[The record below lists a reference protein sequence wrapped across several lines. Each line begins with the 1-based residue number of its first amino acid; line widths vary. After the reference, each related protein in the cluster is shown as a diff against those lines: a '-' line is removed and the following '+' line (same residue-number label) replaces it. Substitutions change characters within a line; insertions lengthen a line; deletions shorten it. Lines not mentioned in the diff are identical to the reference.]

1 MHMPS
6 HPILRAVA
14 WLSGAILV
22 TGCSS
27 SDSRARDALGD
38 YQAATAANN
47 LPAARQALLQ
57 LVRAKDDVSD
67 YWAELGKVQA
77 AMGSYSDAYYAFTRA
92 YELNRSDPGLVRAL
106 TELALR
112 SGDLTQAQ
120 ARAADLEI
128 LSPNDPWIKLVRG
141 WSAFAELRY
150 DDALSIS
157 DSMLATMPFDPS
169 ATALKARAL
178 SALQR
183 DDEAID
189 LLNKQIQAQPTDAGS
204 TALLAKMYYR
214 RSDWAKSAQLAQR
227 AGSLTPADTQND
239 LLLIET
245 AFRSGNAELGR
256 SASLERLGPN
266 ADPTT
271 IASVID
277 LWADYWPSPQRIAEI
292 RRLASTA
299 AGPERRLLY
308 AGYLNRFGSPADAM
322 RVAAPMAT
330 LPVKADSAEAN
341 AIAGDALSRAGQA
354 AAAKGRYDAVLAF
367 DPGNATALR
376 GRAELELRTGN
387 PAAALVDAQKLVT
400 VLPNSADDRL
410 LLARAFAANKNSEW
424 AERTLWTAFHDIR
437 ANSHVL
443 AALRSAKKGNAEALA
458 QIDAEFA
465 RQRDNRLNREFL

>member
-1 MHMPS
+1 
-6 HPILRAVA
+6 
-14 WLSGAILV
+14 
-22 TGCSS
+22 
-27 SDSRARDALGD
+27 
-38 YQAATAANN
+38 
-47 LPAARQALLQ
+47 
-57 LVRAKDDVSD
+57 
-67 YWAELGKVQA
+67 
-77 AMGSYSDAYYAFTRA
+77 
-92 YELNRSDPGLVRAL
+92 
-106 TELALR
+106 
-112 SGDLTQAQ
+112 
-120 ARAADLEI
+120 
-128 LSPNDPWIKLVRG
+128 
-141 WSAFAELRY
+141 
-150 DDALSIS
+150 
-157 DSMLATMPFDPS
+157 
-169 ATALKARAL
+169 
-178 SALQR
+178 
-183 DDEAID
+183 
-189 LLNKQIQAQPTDAGS
+189 
-204 TALLAKMYYR
+204 MYYR

-256 SASLERLGPN
+256 SASLELLGPN

>member
-1 MHMPS
+1 
-6 HPILRAVA
+6 
-14 WLSGAILV
+14 
-22 TGCSS
+22 
-27 SDSRARDALGD
+27 
-38 YQAATAANN
+38 
-47 LPAARQALLQ
+47 LLQ

-256 SASLERLGPN
+256 PASLELLGPN

-341 AIAGDALSRAGQA
+341 AIAGDELSRAGPA
-354 AAAKGRYDAVLAF
+354 
-367 DPGNATALR
+367 
-376 GRAELELRTGN
+376 
-387 PAAALVDAQKLVT
+387 PAA
-400 VLPNSADDRL
+400 DRG
-410 LLARAFAANKNSEW
+410 FAAS
-424 AERTLWTAFHDIR
+424 FR
-437 ANSHVL
+437 ANGGAVRSP
-443 AALRSAKKGNAEALA
+443 LRNIPPRHDG
-458 QIDAEFA
+458 
-465 RQRDNRLNREFL
+465 RRWRPHR